1 MENRWIY
8 HLSRRIDW
16 LSSETANAYSGS
28 KEDQIDGYLH
38 FSTAK
43 QVIES
48 ANKHRKGESDLLLI
62 EVDAKKLHH
71 SDLRWEP
78 ARRSELFPHLYG
90 ALDKGAIT
98 RVIKLPLNGEGKH
111 IFPELKEESS

>member
-1 MENRWIY
+1 MENLWIY

-48 ANKHRKGESDLLLI
+48 ANKHRKGESDLLLL

-78 ARRSELFPHLYG
+78 ARRGELFPHLYG

-98 RVIKLPLNGEGKH
+98 RVIKLPLNEEGKH